1 MKKRILAGLLSA
13 AMVVTLLPVSAV
25 IAAPE
30 DSNDSQSQV
39 SVLADAENPG
49 VNIATRA
56 TANAS
61 YTNVW
66 SITPASMNDGEL
78 ATDVSYTSWNS
89 WGTNDEAYPV
99 TTSLTWDAPQ
109 VISGMRVMWWADNA
123 ELTSNANVTFP
134 KSCEVYYVDAEGN
147 EQKITG
153 MTNESGQATDQVGV
167 VYDSSSNN
175 GINGNNHYWNY
186 VQFAEPITTSE
197 LRLKIQR
204 SGSGT
209 NGVGI
214 SEWEVFG
221 YTPVATGE
229 NIASAAEVTASYTNT
244 TLPEGAASAMTDGQL
259 AEGSNTTWNTW
270 AQDGN
275 VEYPVTVDLDWGD
288 AEYEVSSL
296 RVMWWRDYG
305 GVMPPSDCSLQYYNS
320 RSREWTDITDLID
333 ETGDGC
339 FFRRREVWN

>member
-30 DSNDSQSQV
+30 DSDDSQSQV

-56 TANAS
+56 TADAS

-78 ATDVSYTSWNS
+78 ATSDPYTSWNS

-209 NGVGI
+209 N
-214 SEWEVFG
+214 EWESASGKSSDIPPLPPERMWLPMQRSFPLIR
-221 YTPVATGE
+221 TPG
-229 NIASAAEVTASYTNT
+229 
-244 TLPEGAASAMTDGQL
+244 
-259 AEGSNTTWNTW
+259 
-270 AQDGN
+270 
-275 VEYPVTVDLDWGD
+275 
-288 AEYEVSSL
+288 
-296 RVMWWRDYG
+296 
-305 GVMPPSDCSLQYYNS
+305 
-320 RSREWTDITDLID
+320 WT
-333 ETGDGC
+333 
-339 FFRRREVWN
+339 RMRQRQR